1 MCAGNT
7 KEEALVQGLAEIIER
22 YVMKKIMIEKPA
34 LPDVPDDYIHKYPR
48 IYELL
53 KKTREMKMQELQA
66 NSQRPNLQI
75 IGIDAGEQCQ
85 ANDIAKI
92 IWT

>member
-1 MCAGNT
+1 MD
-7 KEEALVQGLAEIIER
+7 Q
-22 YVMKKIMIEKPA
+22 EKCVILRLKDEVKNLEHA
-34 LPDVPDDYIHKYPR
+34 SK
-48 IYELL
+48 ELL

>member
-1 MCAGNT
+1 MD
-7 KEEALVQGLAEIIER
+7 Q
-22 YVMKKIMIEKPA
+22 EKCVILRLKDEVKNLEHA
-34 LPDVPDDYIHKYPR
+34 SK
-48 IYELL
+48 ELL

-85 ANDIAKI
+85 ANDIDKI